1 MCCSFFPFFFLRH
14 DFEDT
19 PYIGI
24 PRWSPPIACRFLF
37 LSAAF
42 SFSGFLT
49 PHPADTVAARR
60 IDGGGHAGSMLMG
73 LQQVERI
80 GRHLRVAAIS
90 GLRPKKTRFRRRS
103 IDNRELYR
111 CTVGCIN
118 IYEPFLL
125 LSFFFLSS
133 LSLSLPSFS
142 RSRSRALRRSTQ
154 GRTG

>member
-1 MCCSFFPFFFLRH
+1 MVAADRVSISVPL
-14 DFEDT
+14 
-19 PYIGI
+19 G
-24 PRWSPPIACRFLF
+24 
-37 LSAAF
+37 AAF

-49 PHPADTVAARR
+49 PHPADTVAAR

-118 IYEPFLL
+118 IYEPFLP
-125 LSFFFLSS
+125 LSFFFLFP
-133 LSLSLPSFS
+133 LPFTELLSFS
-142 RSRSRALRRSTQ
+142 FSAAKHTGENGVSRGERVASRDTKFSTDN
-154 GRTG
+154 RDWEEFADER

>member
-1 MCCSFFPFFFLRH
+1 
-14 DFEDT
+14 
-19 PYIGI
+19 
-24 PRWSPPIACRFLF
+24 
-37 LSAAF
+37 
-42 SFSGFLT
+42 
-49 PHPADTVAARR
+49 
-60 IDGGGHAGSMLMG
+60 MG

-118 IYEPFLL
+118 IYEPFLP

-133 LSLSLPSFS
+133 LSLSFSSIELLSFS
-142 RSRSRALRRSTQ
+142 FSAAKGSERVVSRDTKFSTDNGDWEFVDERTESKIFRKKIKSRRERILRVD
-154 GRTG
+154 G